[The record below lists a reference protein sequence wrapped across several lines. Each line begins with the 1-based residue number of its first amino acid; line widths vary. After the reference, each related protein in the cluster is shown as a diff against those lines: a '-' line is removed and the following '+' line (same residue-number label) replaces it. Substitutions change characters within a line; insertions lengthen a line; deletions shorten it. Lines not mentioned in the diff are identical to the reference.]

1 MKSPNLQPAFK
12 DLILRALDLR
22 YQSHSCKDSIPT
34 DNHYQSVTLGT
45 ETTPGFRS
53 AREDV
58 LSQVIFTNRKVLD
71 LGSNLGELSRAARAR
86 GACLVDGFEY
96 EPYFVQLANAI
107 NAYNDVTRV
116 SFFQKDITSPAIYTE
131 RYDIVLA
138 FSVYVYIQPILAYI
152 SGITNDLLIL
162 ETHRLEDNL
171 QSYYIEP
178 ILTFFPHYRVLGTSE
193 WGTPSPDGGE
203 RAILAFA
210 RSQATL
216 DHCLIAGEPQSA
228 EEVLAVSIVEQKTSV
243 GSA

>member
-1 MKSPNLQPAFK
+1 MVESPNLQPALK

-34 DNHYQSVTLGT
+34 DNHYQSVTLGE

-53 AREDV
+53 ARADV
-58 LSQVIFTNRKVLD
+58 LSQVIFSNRKVLD

-86 GACLVDGFEY
+86 GASLVDGFEY
-96 EPYFVQLANAI
+96 DPYFVQLANTI
-107 NAYNDVTRV
+107 NAHNGVTRV
-116 SFFQKDITSPAIYTE
+116 SFFETDITSPSVYSE

-138 FSVYVYIQPILAYI
+138 FSVYVYIRPILALV

-171 QSYYIEP
+171 QSYYIDP
-178 ILTFFPHYRVLGTSE
+178 IREFFPHYRALGASE
-193 WGTPSPDGGE
+193 WGMPSPDGGE

-210 RSQATL
+210 RSESVL
-216 DHCLIAGEPQSA
+216 VECLAAEGSQLA
-228 EEVLAVSIVEQKTSV
+228 EEAPASV
-243 GSA
+243 G